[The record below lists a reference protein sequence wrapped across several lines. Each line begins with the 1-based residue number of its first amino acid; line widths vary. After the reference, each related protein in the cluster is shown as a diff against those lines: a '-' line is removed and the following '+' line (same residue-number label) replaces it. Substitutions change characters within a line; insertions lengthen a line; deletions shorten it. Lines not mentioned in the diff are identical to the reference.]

1 MMGLFKKV
9 GESLGH
15 VDKRLLKTGMLAR
28 GDVVECR
35 PTSMAVGTAA
45 SGNGVARVCDVTV
58 DVSGLPNREPYRAT
72 CKHPIPMIY
81 LPQMQAA
88 GAAVAVRVD
97 PDDSQIIALDLATE
111 PPPTAEAPAGS
122 VTIAAPTGDVEVPT
136 HASPVKAPEILARG
150 SQCRASL
157 LMSTPLHQTN
167 DSGLD
172 VIGLVFTV
180 TAGNGQPYQAQI
192 GVGVPAGGMP
202 LLFPGSDLPA
212 RALDEWLRNPSPPD
226 MVTIDWDEAIAERA
240 R

>member
-1 MMGLFKKV
+1 
-9 GESLGH
+9 
-15 VDKRLLKTGMLAR
+15 
-28 GDVVECR
+28 
-35 PTSMAVGTAA
+35 
-45 SGNGVARVCDVTV
+45 
-58 DVSGLPNREPYRAT
+58 
-72 CKHPIPMIY
+72 
-81 LPQMQAA
+81 
-88 GAAVAVRVD
+88 
-97 PDDSQIIALDLATE
+97 
-111 PPPTAEAPAGS
+111 
-122 VTIAAPTGDVEVPT
+122 
-136 HASPVKAPEILARG
+136 
-150 SQCRASL
+150 
-157 LMSTPLHQTN
+157 MSTPLHQTN